1 MVKPARTFPMS
12 LRPQR
17 RGFTLIELL
26 IVLSIIAVL
35 LTLSV
40 PRYFQS
46 VDYSKETV
54 LAENLRTTRDS
65 IDKFLADNG
74 RYPDSLDEL
83 VSKRYLRG
91 LPMDPIVGNATS
103 WKLTPPPTGY
113 KGQVYDL
120 HSSAPGNTRDG
131 KLFSDL

>member
-1 MVKPARTFPMS
+1 MPLPPS
-12 LRPQR
+12 S

-35 LTLSV
+35 LTLAV

-46 VDYSKETV
+46 VDYSRETV
-54 LAENLRTTRDS
+54 LAENLRITRDS

-74 RYPDSLDEL
+74 RYPDGLDEL
-83 VSKRYLRG
+83 VGKRYLRG
-91 LPMDPIVGNATS
+91 LPMDPIVGNSSS
-103 WKLTPPPTGY
+103 WKLTPPPAGY

-131 KLFSDL
+131 KPFSEL